1 MLKVVHVTT
10 VHPAT
15 DNRIFHKECLTLR
28 AAGYQVT
35 LVAPHGGDE
44 LIDNIQIRALP
55 AARNRWDRASR
66 LTRLALA
73 ICRREDADIYHFHDP
88 ELMPSMAR
96 LARAGKPVIYDMH
109 ENIVKDMRTK
119 PHVSPP
125 LRPVLST
132 YLRLRM
138 KDWLMGMHVIFAE
151 RSYQP
156 DYRWIEQYTVI
167 ENMPRTAQLLGVE
180 VHYGSKPALAYLGS
194 ITPRRGSLTML
205 EVVRQ
210 LQLQGRQVGLECVGP
225 ATALH
230 RREMELLVQASEL
243 KQVRLQGRLEPA
255 EAWNTIAG
263 CLAGMALLA
272 DTPNY
277 RDSLPT
283 KLFEYMGLGLPVVAS
298 DFPLYRDIIDRH
310 QCGICVNPA
319 DLPAVHSAVEHLLD
333 NPAEAA
339 MMGQRGREAVRQNY
353 TWDTEAKKLLDLYK
367 SLLGRSPTA

>member
-1 MLKVVHVTT
+1 MPKVVHVTT

-15 DNRIFHKECLTLR
+15 DNRIFYKECLTLR
-28 AAGYQVT
+28 DAGYRVV
-35 LVAPHGGDE
+35 LIAPHGGDE
-44 LIDNIQIRALP
+44 VVDSIQIRALP
-55 AARNRWDRASR
+55 AARNRWDRAAR
-66 LTRLALA
+66 LTRQALAL
-73 ICRREDADIYHFHDP
+73 CRQEGADLCHFHDP

-96 LARAGKPVIYDMH
+96 LAQAGKSVIYDMH

-119 PHVSPP
+119 PHVSAP
-125 LRPVLST
+125 LRPALST

-138 KDWLMGMHVIFAE
+138 KDWLKGMHVIFAD

-156 DYRWIEQYTVI
+156 DYQWIEQYTVI
-167 ENMPRTAQLLGVE
+167 ENMPRTAQLLGVD
-180 VHYGSKPALAYLGS
+180 VKCGSKPALAYLGS
-194 ITPRRGSLTML
+194 VTPRRGSLTLL

-210 LQLQGRQVGLECVGP
+210 LQLQGRQLGLECVGP
-225 ATALH
+225 ATARH
-230 RREMELLVQASEL
+230 RRELELLIQAAKL
-243 KQVRLQGRLEPA
+243 QQVRMHGRLEPA
-255 EAWNTIAG
+255 DAWNMIAG
-263 CLAGMALLA
+263 CVAGMALLD

-319 DLPAVHSAVEHLLD
+319 DLPAILGAVEYLLD

-339 MMGQRGREAVRQNY
+339 AMGQRGRAAVRQNY

-367 SLLGRSPTA
+367 SLLG